1 MMKWWSSLDVFLY
14 FSIEIPE
21 YINLLLMKLCPFFLQ
36 HVQQSLRTFQ
46 NLVESAPSFLDG
58 LVVLITC
65 AVLFGE
71 GLVDDLKPISK
82 RLHLLLDLPFFFLLL
97 VDQVLNFCALLFNAL
112 HHFRQFHIGVIE
124 IPWSHFLNFKLLF

>member
-1 MMKWWSSLDVFLY
+1 MVVELQSFPLP
-14 FSIEIPE
+14 IP
-21 YINLLLMKLCPFFLQ
+21 YKFINLQYSLLLIANSGNLFLMKLRTFFFEDVEQGLG
-36 HVQQSLRTFQ
+36 TFQ

-58 LVVLITC
+58 LVVLVTC

-82 RLHLLLDLPFFFLLL
+82 RLHLLLNLPLFFLLL

-124 IPWSHFLNFKLLF
+124 IP

>member
-1 MMKWWSSLDVFLY
+1 MVVELQSFSLP
-14 FSIEIPE
+14 IP
-21 YINLLLMKLCPFFLQ
+21 YKFINLQYSLLLIANSGNLFLVKLRTFFFEDVEQGLG
-36 HVQQSLRTFQ
+36 TFQ

-58 LVVLITC
+58 LVVLVTC

-82 RLHLLLDLPFFFLLL
+82 RLHLLLNLPFFFLLM

-112 HHFRQFHIGVIE
+112 HHFRQFHIGVIK
-124 IPWSHFLNFKLLF
+124 IP